1 MQSCLNRNCYIF
13 SLILN
18 RRIDKFIK
26 SDNSKLWNPNKNSFS
41 YPVIKEVL
49 NYHPLTLVSSSYS
62 LLPLNNKWDAVLG
75 RSAWKCTK
83 QRHYVTNSLGPAIL
97 LTVNFTCRGMLCH
110 KVGILRRLLLHRCN
124 QITRQTKFTGHVV
137 IILSMY
143 LPRIRKI
150 SGIWYLH

>member
-1 MQSCLNRNCYIF
+1 MEPKQEFLPIVLLCL
-13 SLILN
+13 L
-18 RRIDKFIK
+18 
-26 SDNSKLWNPNKNSFS
+26 NSFS

-62 LLPLNNKWDAVLG
+62 LTPLNNKWDAVLG

-110 KVGILRRLLLHRCN
+110 KANSTDKIHWSRGHYSTNVSTKDKKNIRNIIFALIARVLLYYTYS
-124 QITRQTKFTGHVV
+124 I
-137 IILSMY
+137 
-143 LPRIRKI
+143 
-150 SGIWYLH
+150 

>member
-1 MQSCLNRNCYIF
+1 MINLL
-13 SLILN
+13 SLIILN
-18 RRIDKFIK
+18 CGTQTRIFA
-26 SDNSKLWNPNKNSFS
+26 NSATLLNSFS

-49 NYHPLTLVSSSYS
+49 NYHPLTLVYSSYS

-137 IILSMY
+137 IILPMY
-143 LPRIRKI
+143 LPKYQEYDICI
-150 SGIWYLH
+150 NCSSPFVLHV

>member
-1 MQSCLNRNCYIF
+1 MEPKQEFLPIVLLCL
-13 SLILN
+13 L
-18 RRIDKFIK
+18 
-26 SDNSKLWNPNKNSFS
+26 NSFS

-97 LTVNFTCRGMLCH
+97 LTVNFTCCGMLCH

-124 QITRQTKFTGHVV
+124 QLTRQTKFTGHVV
-137 IILSMY
+137 IILPMY